1 MNKAFGVIIIGAA
14 LAFTSLRTARCEISA
29 AETTAIREVEKQQQ
43 EAWNRHDAKAYA
55 ALFME
60 DGDCVNVVGWWWK
73 GRPEIGKKLAEA
85 YVYVFR
91 ESTLTINEID
101 VRFLTPEL
109 AVVHF
114 RWSMVGARTPKGIPV
129 PQ

>member
-55 ALFME
+55 SLFSE

-73 GRPEIGKKLAEA
+73 GRAEIEKNLTAA
-85 YVYVFR
+85 YGFVFR
-91 ESTLTINEID
+91 DSALTIPEKD
-101 VRFLTPEL
+101 V
-109 AVVHF
+109 
-114 RWSMVGARTPKGIPV
+114 
-129 PQ
+129 